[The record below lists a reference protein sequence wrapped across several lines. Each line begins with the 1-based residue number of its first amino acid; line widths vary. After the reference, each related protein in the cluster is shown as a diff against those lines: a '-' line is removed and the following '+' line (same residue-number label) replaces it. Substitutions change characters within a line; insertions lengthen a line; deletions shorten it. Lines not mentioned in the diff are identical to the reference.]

1 MRRLVLALV
10 FVALAGLFGGPV
22 GAIAG
27 LVLVLVWWRGGRP
40 IHLWALGIALLAAAP
55 LAVLATGL
63 TAAVTP
69 EFGVK
74 TMAAHVLVGLGLASI
89 TLGAL
94 IESVG
99 APAASREEERR
110 GEPVRVLA
118 TAGHRPEG
126 QRTARRTVVIG
137 LDGASWDILRPFL
150 EAGTMPSLAA
160 LLDRAAAGSLTSTFP
175 PYTPPAWTS
184 AVTGVN
190 PGRHG
195 IFGFV
200 RGASDAPELVHWGL
214 VRSPAL
220 WEYLDGAS
228 IGLFHLPVTFPPPA
242 VPGWCVG
249 AVWLPTGREIRGYTY
264 PLHLEER
271 IRAISPGYAPVIGVD
286 IRRDWRG
293 TDLALAVRD
302 AMAERR
308 AVLTRLLDE
317 WPTDVV
323 FAVLEAP
330 DRLQHVYYRYL
341 APREPASTT
350 RRAASVRRAVAE
362 ALGELD
368 AVVGLLDEYA
378 GPDGVAIV
386 CSDHGFTSWEGY
398 LNGNVLLERA
408 GLLSVRGM
416 GRALRSPA
424 AIRLAS
430 LAARAVP
437 RRTAIKLRRRGGSLV
452 DWDETVAY
460 ANRLGSQGFSVNL
473 AGREPAGVVPLDDY
487 EAVREELRSLLADV
501 RTPAGIPFAA
511 AIRERE
517 ELYQGPAV
525 GQAPDLLIEPEG
537 WHWEVS
543 DQVAGSDVFT
553 DFSGLPLGCH
563 HPDGVMAIRAPG
575 GRRSDLQARIEDVL
589 PTVLYAAGRPI
600 PTGLDGTV
608 RTEAFGDGWPSV
620 VTVPGPERREAPEES
635 SPYTEEEEEQ
645 IVQYLTDLGYLG

>member
-1 MRRLVLALV
+1 V
-10 FVALAGLFGGPV
+10 
-22 GAIAG
+22 
-27 LVLVLVWWRGGRP
+27 
-40 IHLWALGIALLAAAP
+40 
-55 LAVLATGL
+55 
-63 TAAVTP
+63 
-69 EFGVK
+69 
-74 TMAAHVLVGLGLASI
+74 
-89 TLGAL
+89 
-94 IESVG
+94 
-99 APAASREEERR
+99 
-110 GEPVRVLA
+110 
-118 TAGHRPEG
+118 
-126 QRTARRTVVIG
+126 RRTVVIG
-137 LDGASWDILRPFL
+137 LDGASWDILGPFL

-214 VRSPAL
+214 VRAPAL
-220 WEYLDGAS
+220 WDYVDGAS
-228 IGLFHLPVTFPPPA
+228 VGLFHLPVTFPPPT

-249 AVWLPTGREIRGYTY
+249 AVWLPTGREIHGYTY
-264 PLHLEER
+264 PVHLEDR
-271 IRAISPGYAPVIGVD
+271 IRAVSPGYAPVIGVD

-302 AMAERR
+302 TMAERR
-308 AVLTRLLDE
+308 AVLSRLLDE

-341 APREPASTT
+341 SPREPESTT

-362 ALGELD
+362 ALRELD
-368 AVVGLLDEYA
+368 AVVGLLDAYA

-386 CSDHGFTSWEGY
+386 CSDHGFTSWDGY

-408 GLLSVRGM
+408 GLMSVRGM

-430 LAARAVP
+430 LAARALP
-437 RRTAIKLRRRGGSLV
+437 RRTAIRLRRRTGSLV
-452 DWDETVAY
+452 DWNETVAY

-473 AGREPAGVVPLDDY
+473 AGREPAGVVPADDY
-487 EAVREELRSLLADV
+487 EAAREELRSLLADV
-501 RTPAGIPFAA
+501 RTPAGGSFAA
-511 AIRERE
+511 AIRDRQ
-517 ELYQGPAV
+517 ELYRGPEV
-525 GQAPDLLIEPEG
+525 GQAPDLLVEPEG
-537 WHWEVS
+537 WHWEIS
-543 DQVAGSDVFT
+543 DQVAVRDLFT

-563 HPDGVMAIRAPG
+563 HPEGVIAIRAPG
-575 GRRSDLQARIEDVL
+575 GRRTELSARIEDVL
-589 PTVLYAAGRPI
+589 PTILYAAGLPV
-600 PTGLDGTV
+600 PAGLDGTA
-608 RTEAFGDGWPSV
+608 RTEAFGDGWPAV
-620 VTVPGPERREAPEES
+620 VTAPASDREDAPEAS